1 MKPSD
6 YPPAIRAVFDTFS
19 RDSGIPLRLVSCIQ
33 AEQATVFSDHFELW
47 ELTVVIRWILS
58 RVRAAEDGTERTGMS
73 RLSLQWHCIFGNN
86 GDMAL
91 APFQQ
96 KLGLATAW
104 AQKQAR
110 HLLPAPEKPAQTAP
124 QKPEK
129 PAETAPVWDAGRA
142 KFEEMQKQLSGPT
155 FTRGDAADDG

>member
-1 MKPSD
+1 MRPSD
-6 YPPAIRAVFDTFS
+6 YPPAIRAVFETFS
-19 RDSGIPLRLVSCIQ
+19 RESGIPLRLVSCIQ

-96 KLGLATAW
+96 KLGLAAPW

-110 HLLPAPEKPAQTAP
+110 HLLPAPEKPAQPTLK
-124 QKPEK
+124 KPEK
-129 PAETAPVWDAGRA
+129 RAADDPAWEHARKQFNAINA
-142 KFEEMQKQLSGPT
+142 QLSGGFPQNT
-155 FTRGDAADDG
+155 THKT